1 MHKPEIEEPTIY
13 GLMASFD
20 GPDEILAAAERASA
34 EGYTELD
41 AYTPFPV
48 EGLDEAIKFKTK
60 LPVLVFLGGIAG
72 CAGGFLL
79 QYYLEVI
86 VYPKNIGG
94 RPFASWPAFVPPAYE
109 LTILAAALTA
119 VFAMILLN
127 GLPQPYHPVFNV
139 PQFRSASKDGY
150 FLVIEAKDPKFD
162 HEKTKGFLE
171 SLNPKEVFDV
181 EP

>member
-1 MHKPEIEEPTIY
+1 MHKAEIEEPTIY
-13 GLMASFD
+13 GVMASFD
-20 GPDEILAAAERASA
+20 GPDSILAAAERASA
-34 EGYTELD
+34 EGYTKLD

-60 LPVLVFLGGIAG
+60 LPVLVFLGGLAG
-72 CAGGFLL
+72 CVGGFLL

-86 VYPKNIGG
+86 EYPKNIGG

-109 LTILAAALTA
+109 LTILCASITA
-119 VFAMILLN
+119 VFAMIILN
-127 GLPQPYHPVFNV
+127 GFPEPYHPVFNV

-150 FLVIEAKDPKFD
+150 FLVIESNDPKFD
-162 HEKTKGFLE
+162 HDKTKSFLE

-181 EP
+181 ER